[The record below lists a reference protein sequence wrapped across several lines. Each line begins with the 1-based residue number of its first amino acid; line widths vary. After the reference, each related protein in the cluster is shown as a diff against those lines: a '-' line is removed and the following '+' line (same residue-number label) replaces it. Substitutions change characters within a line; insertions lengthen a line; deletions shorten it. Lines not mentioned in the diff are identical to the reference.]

1 MLYHKNND
9 FLLLSETSNENINGM
24 INKCW
29 TPFGSVESLN
39 HVWLRKPIDCSTP
52 AFPVYHQLPELAL
65 TQVHRVSDA
74 IQPSHP
80 LSSSS
85 PPIFNNSQHQG
96 LFKWVSSSHQVA
108 KVLELQF
115 QHHSFQWI
123 FRTDS
128 FRINWLDL
136 LAVQVTVK
144 SLLQHHSWK
153 ASTLW
158 HSAYFLIQLPHPYMT
173 AGKKS

>member
-1 MLYHKNND
+1 MLISFH
-9 FLLLSETSNENINGM
+9 
-24 INKCW
+24 
-29 TPFGSVESLN
+29 
-39 HVWLRKPIDCSTP
+39 LRHSIMSDSANPWIYSTP
-52 AFPVYHQLPELAL
+52 GFPVHHQLPDLAL
-65 TQVHRVSDA
+65 THIHWA

-80 LSSSS
+80 LSSPS
-85 PPIFNNSQHQG
+85 PPIFNHSQHQG
-96 LFKWVSSSHQVA
+96 IFKWVSSSHQVA
-108 KVLELQF
+108 KILELQL

-158 HSAYFLIQLPHPYMT
+158 HSASFLVQLPHPYMT
-173 AGKKS
+173 AGKNHSSD